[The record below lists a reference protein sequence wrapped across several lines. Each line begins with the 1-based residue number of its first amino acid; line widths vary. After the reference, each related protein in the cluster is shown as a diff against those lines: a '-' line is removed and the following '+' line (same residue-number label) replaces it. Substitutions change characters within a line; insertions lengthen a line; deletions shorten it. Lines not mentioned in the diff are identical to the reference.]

1 MSKPAPPSLH
11 HIGCVVDSIDARLAG
26 YRQALG
32 SLSISPT
39 VDQIQRVRV
48 AFLTLPAAGAV
59 QFELVE
65 PVGADSP
72 VLAALA
78 RGGGLHHLCYE
89 VDNLDAH
96 IASITKA
103 ARSLLI
109 RRPQPAAAFDG
120 RRIAW
125 MRTHDGLLMEYL
137 ERDPHAA

>member
-32 SLSISPT
+32 ELSISAT
-39 VDQIQRVRV
+39 VEDPIQRVRL
-48 AFLTLPAAGAV
+48 AFLTLPSAGAV

-89 VDNLDAH
+89 VDDLDAH
-96 IASITKA
+96 IASMKA